1 MHSKSDNIIIITN
14 VEADKVVKELLDS
27 LKNIYQNYFES
38 TKGNDFAFDCIDLL
52 CYK

>member
-27 LKNIYQNYFES
+27 LKNIYQN
-38 TKGNDFAFDCIDLL
+38 
-52 CYK
+52 

>member
-38 TKGNDFAFDCIDLL
+38 TKGNHFVFDCIHLL